1 MTYIHP
7 NDKVYALE
15 RALRLA
21 EQHNE
26 SANVVSDLRE
36 LLADAQ
42 REARK

>member
-21 EQHNE
+21 EQHGE
-26 SANVVSDLRE
+26 AANVVSDLRE